1 MATSNTSHGPTE
13 RLNDVTER
21 LNALIDGE
29 LPADEQAA
37 LADRIAAAPDLAQV
51 YATLARLKACVVQS
65 AADADISGIDV
76 PRRPSRLLPLGA
88 AAAAATALLIATFLV
103 LPEREKA
110 GAPTT
115 DVASLV
121 TRASLPAMP
130 VIPDLANA
138 GLNLVGGEVEHVGT
152 TAVVVAA
159 YRGPRGCRLELR
171 VHPAAIDLPPTAG
184 TIRSAWRAGDLAYE
198 LVAFGMPEGRFAA
211 VLAAAQAATRAG
223 QVPYDTGSRLREASL
238 KAPPCLG

>member
-1 MATSNTSHGPTE
+1 MATNDPTF
-13 RLNDVTER
+13 DVTER

-37 LADRIAAAPDLAQV
+37 LADRIAATPDLAQS

-65 AADADISGIDV
+65 AAETDVSAIEV
-76 PRRPSRLLPLGA
+76 PRRPSRLLPFGVA
-88 AAAAATALLIATFLV
+88 AAAALALAIATILAM
-103 LPEREKA
+103 PARDKTA
-110 GAPTT
+110 A
-115 DVASLV
+115 VADLSSLV
-121 TRASLPAMP
+121 TLASLPAMP

-138 GLNLVGGEVEHVGT
+138 GLILVGGEIERVGAT
-152 TAVVVAA
+152 PVMVAA

-171 VHPAAIDLPPTAG
+171 VHPTMTAVPPTAG
-184 TIRSAWRAGDLAYE
+184 TTRSAWSAGELAYE

-211 VLAAAQAATRAG
+211 VVAAAQAATRAG
-223 QVPYDTGSRLREASL
+223 QVPQDASARLREASL

>member
-1 MATSNTSHGPTE
+1 MAN
-13 RLNDVTER
+13 NDSIRDAAER

-37 LADRIAAAPDLAQV
+37 LADRIAATPDLAQS

-65 AADADISGIDV
+65 AVDTDASGIEV
-76 PRRPSRLLPLGA
+76 PRKPSRVLPLGA
-88 AAAAATALLIATFLV
+88 AAAAALALAIATILAM
-103 LPEREKA
+103 PARDKSA
-110 GAPTT
+110 AP
-115 DVASLV
+115 VADLSSLV
-121 TRASLPAMP
+121 TLASLPALP

-138 GLNLVGGEVEHVGT
+138 GLNLVGGEIERVGT
-152 TAVVVAA
+152 TSVVVAA

-171 VHPAAIDLPPTAG
+171 IHPVTMTVPPTVGTTRFAWTAG
-184 TIRSAWRAGDLAYE
+184 ELAYE

-211 VLAAAQAATRAG
+211 VVAAAQAATRAG
-223 QVPYDTGSRLREASL
+223 QVPQDASARLREASL

>member
-1 MATSNTSHGPTE
+1 MAINDPTF
-13 RLNDVTER
+13 VATER

-37 LADRIAAAPDLAQV
+37 LADRIAATPDLAQS

-65 AADADISGIDV
+65 AAETDVSGIEV
-76 PRRPSRLLPLGA
+76 PRRPSRLLPFGA
-88 AAAAATALLIATFLV
+88 AAAAALALAIATILAM
-103 LPEREKA
+103 PARDKIA
-110 GAPTT
+110 A
-115 DVASLV
+115 VADLSSLV
-121 TRASLPAMP
+121 TLASLPAMP

-138 GLNLVGGEVEHVGT
+138 GLNLVGGEIERVGT
-152 TAVVVAA
+152 TPVMVAA

-171 VHPAAIDLPPTAG
+171 IHPATIVVPPTAG
-184 TIRSAWRAGDLAYE
+184 TTRSAWTTGELAYE

-211 VLAAAQAATRAG
+211 VVVAAQAATRAG
-223 QVPYDTGSRLREASL
+223 QVPQDASARLREASL

>member
-1 MATSNTSHGPTE
+1 MAN
-13 RLNDVTER
+13 NDSTHDATER

-37 LADRIAAAPDLAQV
+37 LADRIAATPDLAQS

-65 AADADISGIDV
+65 AAETDVSGIEV
-76 PRRPSRLLPLGA
+76 PRRPSRLLPFGA
-88 AAAAATALLIATFLV
+88 AAAAALALAIATILAM
-103 LPEREKA
+103 PARDKA
-110 GAPTT
+110 APPVT
-115 DVASLV
+115 DLTSLV
-121 TRASLPAMP
+121 TLASLPAMP

-138 GLNLVGGEVEHVGT
+138 GLILVGGEIERVGAT
-152 TAVVVAA
+152 PVMVAA

-171 VHPAAIDLPPTAG
+171 IHPVTIAVPPTAG
-184 TIRSAWRAGDLAYE
+184 TTRSAWSAGELTYE

-211 VLAAAQAATRAG
+211 VVAAAQAATRAG
-223 QVPYDTGSRLREASL
+223 QVPQDASARLREASL

>member
-1 MATSNTSHGPTE
+1 MAINDPTF
-13 RLNDVTER
+13 DATER

-37 LADRIAAAPDLAQV
+37 LADRIAATPDLAQS

-65 AADADISGIDV
+65 AAETDVSDIEV
-76 PRRPSRLLPLGA
+76 PRRPSRLLPFGVA
-88 AAAAATALLIATFLV
+88 AAAALALAIATILAM
-103 LPEREKA
+103 PARDKTA
-110 GAPTT
+110 A
-115 DVASLV
+115 VADLSSLV
-121 TRASLPAMP
+121 TLASLPAMP

-138 GLNLVGGEVEHVGT
+138 GLILVGGEIERVGAT
-152 TAVVVAA
+152 PVMVAA

-171 VHPAAIDLPPTAG
+171 IHPVTMTVPPTAG
-184 TIRSAWRAGDLAYE
+184 TTRSAWNGGELAYE

-211 VLAAAQAATRAG
+211 VVAAAQAATRAG
-223 QVPYDTGSRLREASL
+223 QVPQDAGARLREASL